1 MLTLATS
8 LTAEA
13 DICQYKRRKINSQT
27 VKTEELEPIIV
38 YSRGVRESKLDTP
51 FMVDIIDKQDIKTR
65 NTKNVLEALSTLPS
79 LNIHNGNNAATTAVW
94 IRGVGS
100 LTNTSMD
107 DNSVDVVVDGI
118 SNGKSGLARP
128 LLDIERIEVAKG
140 PQGTLFGTKA
150 EAGSIMIKNC

>member
-1 MLTLATS
+1 MKTSKLLLLTLATS
-8 LTAEA
+8 LTAEPIFA
-13 DICQYKRRKINSQT
+13 NTTSKNNSQT
-27 VKTEELEPIIV
+27 VKTEELDPIIV

-51 FMVDIIDKQDIKTR
+51 FMVDMIDKQDIKTR

-107 DNSVDVVVDGI
+107 DNIYRVVVDG
-118 SNGKSGLARP
+118 
-128 LLDIERIEVAKG
+128 
-140 PQGTLFGTKA
+140 
-150 EAGSIMIKNC
+150 